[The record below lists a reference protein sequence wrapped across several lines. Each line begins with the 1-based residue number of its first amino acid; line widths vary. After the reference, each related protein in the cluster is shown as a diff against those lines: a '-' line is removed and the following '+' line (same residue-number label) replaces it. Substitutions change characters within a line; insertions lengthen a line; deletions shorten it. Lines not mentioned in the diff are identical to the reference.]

1 MGYRPRRASI
11 RPGQVDRRHRLK
23 YAEMVFPDGTVNQEN
38 LPSAR
43 ATVGGDGRGGPLV
56 AWRPWRILPEWL
68 HTE

>member
-38 LPSAR
+38 LRSAR
-43 ATVGGDGRGGPLV
+43 VTVGGDADGDGRGGPLV
-56 AWRPWRILPEWL
+56 AWRPWRI
-68 HTE
+68 